1 MTISQTAP
9 VSPRALW
16 TGRVLSA
23 VIVLFMIFDGVIKL
37 PPLDIV
43 TQTMVPLG
51 WPADPNVARMLGII
65 GLVSTAL
72 YALPR
77 TSVLGAI
84 LLTGYRHQYACR
96 QPAVLAH
103 AVRGLSRHYPVGR
116 PVPARPQDARADPV
130 HPIGVAVAAK
140 ALTSA
145 VVRSTDRIPHLR
157 VIAQGVW
164 RRFPGREERT

>member
-1 MTISQTAP
+1 MSISETAP
-9 VSPRALW
+9 ISPGALW
-16 TGRVLSA
+16 TGRALSGI
-23 VIVLFMIFDGVIKL
+23 IVLFMIFDGAIKL

-84 LLTGYRHQYACR
+84 LLTAYMGGAI
-96 QPAVLAH
+96 ATK
-103 AVRGLSRHYPVGR
+103 VRVDSPLFSHTLFGVYLGIILWGGLFLRDPRLRALLPFSR
-116 PVPARPQDARADPV
+116 
-130 HPIGVAVAAK
+130 
-140 ALTSA
+140 
-145 VVRSTDRIPHLR
+145 
-157 VIAQGVW
+157 
-164 RRFPGREERT
+164 

>member
-1 MTISQTAP
+1 MTISHTAP
-9 VSPRALW
+9 VSSGALW
-16 TGRVLSA
+16 TGRVLSGI
-23 VIVLFMIFDGVIKL
+23 IVLFMIFDGAIKL

-84 LLTGYRHQYACR
+84 LLTAYMGGAI
-96 QPAVLAH
+96 ATK
-103 AVRGLSRHYPVGR
+103 VRVDSPLFSHTLFGVYLGIILWGGLFLRDSRV
-116 PVPARPQDARADPV
+116 RALLPF
-130 HPIGVAVAAK
+130 
-140 ALTSA
+140 S
-145 VVRSTDRIPHLR
+145 R
-157 VIAQGVW
+157 
-164 RRFPGREERT
+164 